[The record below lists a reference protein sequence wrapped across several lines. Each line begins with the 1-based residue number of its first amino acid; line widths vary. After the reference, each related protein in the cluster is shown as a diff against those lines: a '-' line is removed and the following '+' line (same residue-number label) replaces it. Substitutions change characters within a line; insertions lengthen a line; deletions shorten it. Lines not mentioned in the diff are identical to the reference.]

1 MKTYTIISDF
11 FRQTRGGDLS
21 YNKLTVLTKVMRDN
35 RINFIGQAHDPC
47 GAPIFIFRA
56 ERNNFLG
63 FVYDLIYDHGML
75 GEDLLEDFD
84 SAFEAKWLEGEAA

>member
-1 MKTYTIISDF
+1 MNTYTIISDF
-11 FRQTRGGDLS
+11 FRQERGGDLS
-21 YNKLTVLTKVMRDN
+21 YNKLAVLTQVMRDN
-35 RINFIGQAHDPC
+35 RISFIGQDEDPG
-47 GAPIFIFRA
+47 GAPIFVFRA

-84 SAFEAKWLEGEAA
+84 GSFEATWMEGATA

>member
-1 MKTYTIISDF
+1 MNTYTIISDF
-11 FRQTRGGDLS
+11 FRQERGGDLS
-21 YNKLTVLTKVMRDN
+21 YNKLTVLTQVMRDN
-35 RINFIGQAHDPC
+35 RINFIGQQEDP
-47 GAPIFIFRA
+47 GGVPIFVFRA

-84 SAFEAKWLEGEAA
+84 GAFEATWLEGVMA

>member
-1 MKTYTIISDF
+1 MKTYSIISDF
-11 FRQTRGGDLS
+11 FRQSNGKDLS
-21 YNKLTVLTKVMRDN
+21 YHKLAMLTKVMRDN
-35 RINFIGQAHDPC
+35 RINFIGQQEDP
-47 GAPIFIFRA
+47 GGTPIFVFRA

-84 SAFEAKWLEGEAA
+84 GSFEAKWLEGGVA